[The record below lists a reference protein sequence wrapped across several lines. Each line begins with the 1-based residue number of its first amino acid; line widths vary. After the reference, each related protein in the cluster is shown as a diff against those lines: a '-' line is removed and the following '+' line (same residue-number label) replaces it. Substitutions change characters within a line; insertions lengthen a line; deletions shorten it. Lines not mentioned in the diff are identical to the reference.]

1 MKKHLTQ
8 IKDIKKK
15 EEFEKEFMSFK
26 VFFLNIYNIKQE
38 KDINIKETYDK
49 LINEQG
55 IPETWFDSINI
66 MEN

>member
-1 MKKHLTQ
+1 
-8 IKDIKKK
+8 
-15 EEFEKEFMSFK
+15 MSFK
-26 VFFLNIYNIKQE
+26 VFFLNIYNIRQE